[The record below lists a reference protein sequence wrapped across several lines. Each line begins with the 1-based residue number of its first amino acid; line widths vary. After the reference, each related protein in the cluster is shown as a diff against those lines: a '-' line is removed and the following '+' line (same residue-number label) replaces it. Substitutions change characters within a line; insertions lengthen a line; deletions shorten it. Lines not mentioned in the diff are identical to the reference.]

1 MNIDDRLRA
10 AGRALKEGS
19 VAQVDAASRLREIVR
34 RTDQPVAHGPT
45 AALLDEP
52 QESPR
57 SLASSLPASRKVSA
71 SAAESSAAATPT
83 SHWTDGET
91 RSTFHSQPHS
101 ENAVGGLLQ
110 SIWCYRRL
118 VAAAVLLGALLGY
131 GWAARQPTLYE
142 GVTRVVL
149 AAPGTTSL
157 PGETSQ
163 PPVDPDQYLGQQ
175 AQLMGSAPIL
185 ERAVKRSGSRISV
198 GTLRQRLEVEVA
210 PDADV
215 LTIRVVDS
223 TARGA
228 AQLADGVAAA
238 YEAVLAQQL
247 REGFRATMG
256 QLQNTLSRLQATLAQ
271 LDAELADRPDNRA
284 LQAQRATC
292 AAQLSAVQRQLM
304 EAQARASTRPSVV
317 WQRAAVPQQPISPSP
332 GRPMAIGMLLGLLAS
347 AVLVWWRR
355 RGQGPTSRSS
365 APDQGPEMPGA

>member
-1 MNIDDRLRA
+1 
-10 AGRALKEGS
+10 
-19 VAQVDAASRLREIVR
+19 
-34 RTDQPVAHGPT
+34 
-45 AALLDEP
+45 
-52 QESPR
+52 
-57 SLASSLPASRKVSA
+57 
-71 SAAESSAAATPT
+71 
-83 SHWTDGET
+83 
-91 RSTFHSQPHS
+91 
-101 ENAVGGLLQ
+101 
-110 SIWCYRRL
+110 
-118 VAAAVLLGALLGY
+118 
-131 GWAARQPTLYE
+131 
-142 GVTRVVL
+142 
-149 AAPGTTSL
+149 
-157 PGETSQ
+157 
-163 PPVDPDQYLGQQ
+163 
-175 AQLMGSAPIL
+175 MGSAPIL

-365 APDQGPEMPGA
+365 APEQGPEMPGA